1 MLKPLFSGSSIDE
14 DRLIAIFQKKMLML
28 LQAAGEQFVKIAREE
43 GSYKDRTGNLRSSI
57 GYVIVSDGTILE
69 YAFQKAGEGSEGD
82 KGVDAGYE
90 LAKKISTS
98 YTTGMVLIGVA
109 GMNYALAVEAIKGL
123 DVITGASI
131 QTEQWL
137 KKAIKAISNKK

>member
-1 MLKPLFSGSSIDE
+1 MLKPLFSGSSVNE

-69 YAFQKAGEGSEGD
+69 YAFQKASEGSEGD

-137 KKAIKAISNKK
+137 KKALKAISNKK

>member
-1 MLKPLFSGSSIDE
+1 MLKPLFSGSSVDE

-57 GYVIVSDGTILE
+57 GYVIISDGTILE

-82 KGVDAGYE
+82 KGVDVGYE

>member
-57 GYVIVSDGTILE
+57 GYVIISDGTILE

-82 KGVDAGYE
+82 KGVDVGYE